1 MPAQKTLHER
11 ESELQALIGT
21 PSGRNELEAMAANYQ
36 AAGGKSRPPR
46 TSVITYIL
54 VHERG
59 LGLIG
64 G

>member
-11 ESELQALIGT
+11 EVELQAVIGK
-21 PSGRNELEAMAANYQ
+21 PSGRDELEAMAAKYQ
-36 AAGGKSRPPR
+36 ASGGKSRPPR

-54 VHERG
+54 VHERSK
-59 LGLIG
+59 GLIG